1 MKNFIKNIYP
11 YVIIVAVVV
20 LVRTFLFTPIR
31 VDGPSMNP
39 TLKNGDIM
47 ILNKISKV
55 DRFDI
60 VVIKSDRLDD
70 VLIKRVIALPG
81 ETIEVRNGITYIN
94 GKKLKDKY
102 AFGKTSDVGK
112 MKLKDDEY
120 FVMGDNRR
128 VSADS
133 RIFGTFTKK
142 DIKGT
147 TKFVIFP
154 FKRIGTKK

>member
-55 DRFDI
+55 DRFDM

>member
-1 MKNFIKNIYP
+1 MKKFLKTVYP
-11 YVIIVAVVV
+11 YVIIIVVVV
-20 LVRTFLFTPIR
+20 LIRTFLFTPVR

-47 ILNKISKV
+47 ILNKVSKI

-60 VVIKSDRLDD
+60 VVIKSKKLDD

-81 ETIEVRNGITYIN
+81 ESIEVRNGITYIN
-94 GKKLKDKY
+94 GKKLNDKY
-102 AFGKTSDVGK
+102 AYGVTSDVGK
-112 MKLKDDEY
+112 MKLSNNEY
-120 FVMGDNRR
+120 FVMGDNRS

-142 DIKGT
+142 EIKGT
-147 TKFVIFP
+147 TKLTIFP
-154 FKRIGTKK
+154 FKRIGFKK